1 MAQGQ
6 PETVDKWALA
16 PAIERGI
23 SLRRPALGEWS
34 LFLLLAGPNLVLF
47 AVFTYWPLFYNAYL
61 SLMSWDMISPV
72 KAFVGLEN
80 YRYLVSDREFRR
92 VVLNTV
98 IFTLG
103 TVGGTTGLG
112 LLLALLLNRP
122 LYGRTWARGV
132 IFAPVLLS
140 GAAISVFWVNILNPR
155 FGLFAQVLSWF
166 SLSSPN
172 WLNHP
177 TWAMVAVILVYTWK
191 NVGFSMVI
199 YLAGLQAIPADLYEA
214 ARVDGAG
221 HLGTF
226 RWVTLPQ
233 LGPVTL
239 FLLVVSMISSFQAF
253 DIIKVMTDGG
263 PVHATTTLLF
273 YIYEQGFVAFN
284 AGRAAA
290 ASVFLFLAMLA
301 VTVIQLRLGERRVHY
316 G

>member
-1 MAQGQ
+1 MVQSQ
-6 PETVDKWALA
+6 RETASGWALA
-16 PAIERGI
+16 TSTGRWRA
-23 SLRRPALGEWS
+23 LRWPVLGDWG
-34 LFLLLAGPNLVLF
+34 LFLLLAGPNLILF
-47 AVFTYWPLFYNAYL
+47 AAFTYWPLIYNVYL
-61 SLMSWDMISPV
+61 SLTSWDMIAPV
-72 KAFVGLEN
+72 KAFVGLAN
-80 YRYLVSDREFRR
+80 YRYLASDPEFRR
-92 VVLNTV
+92 VALNTV
-98 IFTLG
+98 VFTLG
-103 TVGGTTGLG
+103 TVGGTTILG
-112 LLLALLLNRP
+112 LLLALLLNWP
-122 LYGRTWARGV
+122 LRGRTWARGV

-140 GAAISVFWVNILNPR
+140 GAAISVFWINMLNSR
-155 FGLFAQVLSWF
+155 FGLLAELLGWF

-177 TWAMVAVILVYTWK
+177 IWAMVAVIMVYIWK

-199 YLAGLQAIPADLYEA
+199 YLAGLQAIPAELYEA

-221 HLGTF
+221 HLETF

-263 PVHATTTLLF
+263 PVNATTTLLF

-290 ASVFLFLAMLA
+290 ASVVLFLAMLV